1 MRSTLIASKMEEGGA
16 VGVRLRSCNPLL
28 SLIKFCW
35 NTLAF
40 IRGKPSRH
48 CSYEMEWE
56 YVGVTGEERK
66 DSKNESQKPT

>member
-48 CSYEMEWE
+48 CSYEME
-56 YVGVTGEERK
+56 
-66 DSKNESQKPT
+66 

>member
-1 MRSTLIASKMEEGGA
+1 MEECGA
-16 VGVRLRSCNPLL
+16 EGVRLRSCNPHL

-35 NTLAF
+35 NILAF

-56 YVGVTGEERK
+56 YVEVTGGERK
-66 DSKNESQKPT
+66 DSKNESQEPT

>member
-1 MRSTLIASKMEEGGA
+1 LQEKWKKPELKESGCVVET
-16 VGVRLRSCNPLL
+16 PFL

-35 NTLAF
+35 NILAF

-56 YVGVTGEERK
+56 YVEVTGGERK
-66 DSKNESQKPT
+66 DNKK